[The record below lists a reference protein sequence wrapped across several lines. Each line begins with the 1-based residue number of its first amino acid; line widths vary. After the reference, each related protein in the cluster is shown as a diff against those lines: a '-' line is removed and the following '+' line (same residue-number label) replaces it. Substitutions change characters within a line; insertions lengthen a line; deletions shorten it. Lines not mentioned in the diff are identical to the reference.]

1 MTLLSHFVKMQ
12 LIAYAHDFRCLFMF
26 LVYENRLLCL
36 CLLFSYRNF
45 VLEYFTLNNLFIVE
59 QIHALG

>member
-36 CLLFSYRNF
+36 CLLFSYIIYIEI
-45 VLEYFTLNNLFIVE
+45 LY
-59 QIHALG
+59 